1 MRFELIRLMVTKGSR
16 DVKEGEYW
24 AIKDNEEIEDYKNG
38 YCCDL
43 ENYQPYGIVYGK
55 IDYEVLCGLIE
66 RAEEEDEVGYLCEY
80 KDIIIWEFMSN
91 IKCYEVKNK

>member
-24 AIKDNEEIEDYKNG
+24 AIKDNEEIKDYKNG

-80 KDIIIWEFMSN
+80 EDIIIWECMSD
-91 IKCYEVKNK
+91 IKCYEVEE

>member
-24 AIKDNEEIEDYKNG
+24 AIRDNEEIEDYKNG

-43 ENYQPYGIVYGK
+43 EDFQPYGIIVGK
-55 IDYEVLCGLIE
+55 IDDEILYRLIE

-80 KDIIIWEFMSN
+80 DDIIIWECMSD
-91 IKCYEVKNK
+91 IKCYEVEE

>member
-55 IDYEVLCGLIE
+55 IDDEILCRLIE
-66 RAEEEDEVGYLCEY
+66 RAEEEDEVGYLCEHE
-80 KDIIIWEFMSN
+80 DIIIWECMSD
-91 IKCYEVKNK
+91 IKCYEVEE

>member
-38 YCCDL
+38 LYDL
-43 ENYQPYGIVYGK
+43 EDFQPYGIVYGK

-66 RAEEEDEVGYLCEY
+66 KAEEEDEVGYLCEHE
-80 KDIIIWEFMSN
+80 DIIIWECMSD
-91 IKCYEVKNK
+91 IKCYEVEE

>member
-24 AIKDNEEIEDYKNG
+24 AIKDNEEIENYKNG

-43 ENYQPYGIVYGK
+43 EDYQPYGIVYGK

-66 RAEEEDEVGYLCEY
+66 RAEEEDEVGYLCEHD
-80 KDIIIWEFMSN
+80 DIIIWECMSD
-91 IKCYEVKNK
+91 IKCYEVEE

>member
-43 ENYQPYGIVYGK
+43 EHVMHV
-55 IDYEVLCGLIE
+55 IDNAVNEVI
-66 RAEEEDEVGYLCEY
+66 
-80 KDIIIWEFMSN
+80 
-91 IKCYEVKNK
+91 

>member
-24 AIKDNEEIEDYKNG
+24 AIRDNEEIEDYKNG

-43 ENYQPYGIVYGK
+43 EDYQPYCIIYEE
-55 IDYEVLCGLIE
+55 IDHKALYELIE
-66 RAEEEDEVGYLCEY
+66 KAEKEDEVGYLCEHE
-80 KDIIIWEFMSN
+80 DIMFWEYMSE
-91 IKCYEVKNK
+91 IECYEIEK